1 MKRGENMLDSI
12 KKEKIVA
19 IFRGLDY
26 EKLLPRVELL
36 LKNDLTIMEVTLN
49 SPNALKTIENLK
61 KKYGDQIQVGA
72 GTVTKVSEVKS
83 VKDVGGK
90 FIISPHTDTE
100 VIKETKQQNLFS
112 IPGVMTPTEVFQA
125 VDAGADMLKVFPATT
140 LGLQFIKQL
149 KGPFPNLNFMGTGGI
164 NANNAESYIQ
174 SGYNA
179 LGIGS
184 SLTSVQDEGQLA
196 QELKVYK
203 NIRTFK

>member
-1 MKRGENMLDSI
+1 MLDSI
-12 KKEKIVA
+12 KKEKIVV

>member
-12 KKEKIVA
+12 KKEKIVV